1 MGTTWEQIET
11 QAMTYIK
18 NDLSLD
24 WDMANRL
31 PVYYNRMAGYMRA
44 AIPKFNRP
52 PAMLSKLKQYTAPL
66 FDDFNYTAPAT
77 LPAPASIQTGKPG
90 YELCAAGLAA
100 TDSYGN
106 PSYTP
111 LTVTNYDSATGEV
124 SIAEGVAEGQT
135 IAFDFYRSG
144 SFAEILNDTEADILA
159 YCIYNVWE
167 HRFDNDAIERQ
178 SKIRDSSF
186 TTISEASQTD
196 AGTRRQKEV
205 DSQLFAMMRAY
216 EQNLEYF
223 RVTTGSAAF

>member
-24 WDMANRL
+24 WDMENRL

-52 PAMLSKLKQYTAPL
+52 PQMLAKLKQYTAPL
-66 FDDFNYTAPAT
+66 FDDFDDTAESDIPAPAT
-77 LPAPASIQTGKPG
+77 IQTGKTG
-90 YELCAAGLAA
+90 FEICSAGIRG

-111 LTVTNYDSATGEV
+111 LTMTDYNSETGAVTL
-124 SIAEGVAEGQT
+124 AEGITAGQT
-135 IAFDFYRSG
+135 IAFDFYASG
-144 SFAEILNDTEADILA
+144 RFAQTLNDTEADILA

-167 HRFDNDAIERQ
+167 HRFDNNAIERQ

-223 RVTTGSAAF
+223 RVTTGSAEF